1 MTILYTQVDN
11 IRRDKLNSQF
21 IVTKISILHAGGRS
35 FFIFQTS
42 RECWKR
48 TSKSPRPRPLI
59 NAIGGWDSKCHNNM
73 FTVHVLNMNF
83 EKI

>member
-1 MTILYTQVDN
+1 MSVTDLLA

-42 RECWKR
+42 RECWIAMLE
-48 TSKSPRPRPLI
+48 PRNRRRPAL
-59 NAIGGWDSKCHNNM
+59 
-73 FTVHVLNMNF
+73 
-83 EKI
+83 